1 MPKARRPAKVRSGFA
16 SGAGGA
22 NQTFGRVRARGR
34 ATSGLTRAEAR
45 KIALSVEG
53 ASERPYFGKP
63 AIFVAEKFLTR
74 VHHKEEA
81 VVLAIGS
88 MEMRDVMLEAEP
100 KLFYITDH
108 YRNFPYLLARLAKL
122 DRATLRDLLSAR
134 LLQIAAKTKKKPGK
148 AAKPGKKKTV
158 KKKKRRG

>member
-1 MPKARRPAKVRSGFA
+1 MP
-16 SGAGGA
+16 
-22 NQTFGRVRARGR
+22 
-34 ATSGLTRAEAR
+34 LTRTEAR

-53 ASERPYFGKP
+53 ASEGPYFGKP

-100 KLFYITDH
+100 RLFYITDH
-108 YRNFPYLLARLAKL
+108 YKSFPYLLARLSKL
-122 DRATLRDLLSAR
+122 DKATLKDLLSAR
-134 LLQIAAKTKKKPGK
+134 LLQIEAKTKKKRKPSAPVQK
-148 AAKPGKKKTV
+148 AAIKKTPKKKSR
-158 KKKKRRG
+158 KR